1 MTTKA
6 QLESA
11 LHDAMR
17 SRDDVRK
24 RTLRMTLS
32 SIRLVEVDKGK
43 SLDEQEILAV
53 IQKEVKSRQ
62 EAISEAQSA
71 GRPELQA
78 EAEAEISVLEEFLP
92 RQLSEEELEVLARQA
107 IAEIGASSP
116 REMGQVMKVLVPR
129 LQGRASGGQASQA
142 VRKLL
147 ESSQ

>member
-11 LHDAMR
+11 LKDAMR
-17 SRDDVRK
+17 SRDEVRK
-24 RTLRMTLS
+24 RTLRMSLS
-32 SIRLVEVDKGK
+32 AIRLVEIDNGK
-43 SLDEQEILAV
+43 PLDEQGILAV
-53 IQKEVKSRQ
+53 LQKEVKSRQ
-62 EAISEAQSA
+62 EAISEAQHA

-78 EAEAEISVLEEFLP
+78 EAEAEIQILENYLP
-92 RQLSEEELEVLARQA
+92 QQLSDEELESLAQQA
-107 IAEIGASSP
+107 IAEVGATSA

-147 ESSQ
+147 ESS